1 MPAKISK
8 EFHQRIYDLKD
19 RESKTVKE
27 ILGILKSEG
36 IKISDKSIYN
46 ILKEKTNN
54 RSLTS
59 FDEEE
64 EKEEKELITNELPLT
79 NPFNESFGEEEDNKN
94 IFLPTLTRGEVIID
108 NEKLIIEEEKTHTAN
123 EINLQEDNI
132 NLQNDIFSL
141 INKGVK
147 EGTEQVISMINKD
160 ISERMINL
168 MR

>member
-8 EFHQRIYDLKD
+8 EARQRIYDLKD

-79 NPFNESFGEEEDNKN
+79 NPFNESLGEEN
-94 IFLPTLTRGEVIID
+94 FLPTLTRGEVIID

-123 EINLQEDNI
+123 EINLQ
-132 NLQNDIFSL
+132 NLQEL

-147 EGTEQVISMINKD
+147 EGIEQVISMINKD
-160 ISERMINL
+160 ISESNDKLDEIIK
-168 MR
+168 